1 MEKSK
6 KQFKAAVISLG
17 SKSSKWTVE
26 EMEKYFESVD
36 HLNLKQI
43 EVNLGAENPILYQ
56 GEPIKKYDCI
66 YAKGSF
72 RYNNLL
78 RAITSILN
86 KNTYLPL
93 SPFAFTVGHDKV
105 LTHLD
110 LQRFN
115 IPTPKTYLT
124 ATPEAAKKTLEKIN
138 YPIIMKLPSGTH
150 GKGVMFA
157 DSLPSATSMLD
168 TLSALKQP
176 FLIQE
181 YIDTDGADTR
191 AIVVGEKVVA
201 AMKRKAVKG
210 EKRANIHAGG
220 TGEAITPDYQT
231 CKIAVEAAKALG
243 MDICAVDILEGVKG
257 PLVLELNLSPGL
269 QGITKATGINVG
281 NEISRFLFR
290 KTKKF
295 KEEKKPKISAKE
307 ILDDIDVETKPKL
320 GKELI
325 TNVDIR
331 GKRILLPEVVTDL
344 TGFNDKMDLVIKADK
359 DKLEI
364 RKFKVG
370 ETK

>member
-1 MEKSK
+1 MAKEE

-26 EMEKYFESVD
+26 EMEKYFETVD
-36 HLNLKQI
+36 HLNIKQI
-43 EVNLGAENPILYQ
+43 EVNLGDKEPILYE

-78 RAITSILN
+78 RAITSVLN
-86 KNTYLPL
+86 KETYLPL
-93 SPFAFTVGHDKV
+93 SPFSFTVGHDKV

-110 LQRFN
+110 LQRYN

-124 ATPEAAKKTLEKIN
+124 ATPEAAKQTLEKIN

-168 TLSALKQP
+168 TLAALKQP

-181 YIDTDGADTR
+181 FIDTDGSDIR
-191 AIVVGEKVVA
+191 AIVVGDKVVA
-201 AMKRKAVKG
+201 GMKRKAIKG

-220 TGEAITPDYQT
+220 TGESITPDYQT

-243 MDICAVDILEGVKG
+243 MDVCAVDILESIKG

-269 QGITKATGINVG
+269 QGITKASGINVA
-281 NEISRFLFR
+281 NEIARFLFR
-290 KTKKF
+290 KTKEF
-295 KEEKKPKISAKE
+295 KAGKKPKVSAKQ
-307 ILDDIDVETKPKL
+307 ILDDMDFSAVKNGK
-320 GKELI
+320 KELI
-325 TNVDIR
+325 TSIDLR
-331 GKRILLPEVVTDL
+331 GKRMLLPEVITDM
-344 TGFNDKMDLVIKADK
+344 TGFDDKMDLIIHAEK

-364 RKFKVG
+364 KKFKVG
-370 ETK
+370 EK